1 MLGRIFLTILKLFLL
16 LVVTAMIKFQIPE
29 LKYDF
34 GKKEPVNI
42 QSAEDLS
49 AERFGRSAFVS
60 VRGKAD
66 FTKAASF
73 SKHGVRFTYFLLEE
87 YGPKLVVRTHEVVNE
102 EWAKIDFHVGR
113 LRPYHRMPFSRS
125 VREGFRKLFDVGI
138 SENAFFLARD
148 DVPHPNGWSIGA
160 VSFAGVLW
168 CILFYFFFAHRRIL
182 ATKGKAT
189 TRSIT
194 RRLTGKH
201 VQP

>member
-1 MLGRIFLTILKLFLL
+1 MLLGRIFLTILKLFLL

-42 QSAEDLS
+42 QSADELS
-49 AERFGRSAFVS
+49 AERFGRSTFVS

-73 SKHGVRFTYFLLEE
+73 AKHGVRYTYFLLEE
-87 YGPKLVVRTHEVVNE
+87 YGAKLVVRTHEAVTE
-102 EWAKIDFHVGR
+102 EWEKIDFHVGR

-125 VREGFRKLFDVGI
+125 VRAGFRRLFDVGI
-138 SENAFFLARD
+138 PEDAFFLARD

-160 VSFAGVLW
+160 VSFASILW
-168 CILFYFFFAHRRIL
+168 CILFYFFFVHRRIL
-182 ATKGKAT
+182 AVRNKKQQ
-189 TRSIT
+189 SE
-194 RRLTGKH
+194 
-201 VQP
+201 VSPDE

>member
-1 MLGRIFLTILKLFLL
+1 MLGRIFLTVVKIFLL

-29 LKYDF
+29 LQYDF

-42 QSAEDLS
+42 QSTDELS
-49 AERFGRSAFVS
+49 SELFGRSTFVS

-87 YGPKLVVRTHEVVNE
+87 YGNKLVVRTHEEVNE
-102 EWAKIDFHVGR
+102 EWKKIDFHIGR

-125 VREGFRKLFDVGI
+125 VRAGFRKLFDVGI
-138 SENAFFLARD
+138 PEDAFFLARD

-168 CILFYFFFAHRRIL
+168 CILFYFFFVHRRIL
-182 ATKGKAT
+182 AARIKKQQ
-189 TRSIT
+189 SE
-194 RRLTGKH
+194 
-201 VQP
+201 VSQED